1 MAGYGFLGSKKGEA
15 RFLTEKE
22 AAALAKKHG
31 KTPERDVESAALH
44 FTFSSDGHDGEVW
57 YADAETL
64 NAWITLAAENGVESV
79 GIWRLGGNIDLAD
92 VSRE

>member
-1 MAGYGFLGSKKGEA
+1 M
-15 RFLTEKE
+15 
-22 AAALAKKHG
+22 AKKHG

-64 NAWITLAAENGVESV
+64 NAWITLAAENGVEAVSL
-79 GIWRLGGNIDLAD
+79 WRLGGSDTLAD
-92 VSRE
+92 VRCE